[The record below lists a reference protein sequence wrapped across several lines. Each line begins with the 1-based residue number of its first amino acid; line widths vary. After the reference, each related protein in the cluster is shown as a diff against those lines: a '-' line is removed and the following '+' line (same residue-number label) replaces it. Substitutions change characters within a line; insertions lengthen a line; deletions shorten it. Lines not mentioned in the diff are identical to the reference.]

1 MGSSRKG
8 EVEPSAAIETRL
20 LPWAV
25 TFTTGVRPRRPQ
37 VRPLGGLRPWPD
49 SSSKQSQAPRSAAV
63 LLSRARSPPATRR
76 WWPPRP
82 ARRPGGPG
90 PGRSSRSGGAPAGGS
105 GRRRRRDHNTAGGA
119 SPHGGVGLQE
129 PRILRR
135 SVRRVP
141 QAADGAVTRWGERLG
156 VGLGS
161 HYAAQVHVQI

>member
-90 PGRSSRSGGAPAGGS
+90 PGRSSDPVVHQLEVQGGAGGE
-105 GRRRRRDHNTAGGA
+105 TIT
-119 SPHGGVGLQE
+119 PLVGHL
-129 PRILRR
+129 LRVV
-135 SVRRVP
+135 SAYKSRVSC
-141 QAADGAVTRWGERLG
+141 V
-156 VGLGS
+156 
-161 HYAAQVHVQI
+161 

>member
-63 LLSRARSPPATRR
+63 LLSRAGLL
-76 WWPPRP
+76 PPRGDGGRLVPLDGP
-82 ARRPGGPG
+82 A
-90 PGRSSRSGGAPAGGS
+90 GRDLDAPADPVVHQLEVQGGAGGETITPLAGHLLTVVS
-105 GRRRRRDHNTAGGA
+105 AYKSRVSCVDPFAA
-119 SPHGGVGLQE
+119 Y
-129 PRILRR
+129 LRLR
-135 SVRRVP
+135 TG
-141 QAADGAVTRWGERLG
+141 Q
-156 VGLGS
+156 
-161 HYAAQVHVQI
+161 